1 MLFRSVVLGLVE
13 SPWAILALPA
23 CFVIGFGFAGAGIAA
38 VTWMR
43 TWKDFDLIQ
52 LVMLPMFMFSATFY
66 PITVYPTVI
75 EWAVRCLPLYQG
87 IELVRALTTGTVG
100 PLQLVNVVYLLAM
113 GFIGLAIS
121 GRRIDKLLL
130 N

>member
-1 MLFRSVVLGLVE
+1 
-13 SPWAILALPA
+13 
-23 CFVIGFGFAGAGIAA
+23 
-38 VTWMR
+38 
-43 TWKDFDLIQ
+43 
-52 LVMLPMFMFSATFY
+52 MFSATFY

-75 EWAVRCLPLYQG
+75 EWVVRCLPLYQG

-100 PLQLVNVVYLLAM
+100 PLQVVNVAYLLAM

-121 GRRIDKLLL
+121 GRRIDRLLL